1 MERAEVKKT
10 LKIRFSDRA
19 SPQGGRDG
27 AYSTFQGH
35 TGALSAQS
43 SL

>member
-19 SPQGGRDG
+19 LPQGGRDG
-27 AYSTFQGH
+27 AYRTLQGH
-35 TGALSAQS
+35 TGALSMGS
-43 SL
+43 R